1 MAHDVARPA
10 QRFTGETGV
19 LDLDRHAGE
28 LLESAD
34 KSASGHA
41 QRTLYR
47 HGGASVAMF
56 AFEPGGRL
64 PTHQVDGVV
73 TIQVLSGE
81 VSVTA
86 STESRPI
93 RPGSLLRMRPGV
105 SHDVRARTRAVI
117 LAHIQLAGG

>member
-10 QRFTGETGV
+10 QRFAGETDV
-19 LDLDRHAGE
+19 LDLDRHGGE
-28 LLESAD
+28 LLESAG
-34 KSASGHA
+34 ASGHA

-47 HGGASVAMF
+47 HGRASVAIF

-64 PTHQVDGVV
+64 PTHRVDGVV

-81 VSVTA
+81 VSVTVA
-86 STESRPI
+86 TESRPL
-93 RPGSLLRMRPGV
+93 RPGSLLRMKPGV

-117 LAHIQLAGG
+117 LVHMQLAAS